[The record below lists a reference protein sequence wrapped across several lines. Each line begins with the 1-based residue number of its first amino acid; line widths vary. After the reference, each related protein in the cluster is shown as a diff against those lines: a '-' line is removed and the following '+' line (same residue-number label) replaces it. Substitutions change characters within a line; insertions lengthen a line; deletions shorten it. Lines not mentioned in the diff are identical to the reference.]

1 MDNLNYSFNGNYP
14 EELPASSK
22 LKDGTVVN
30 LENLTQSEL
39 ESLGWYGPI
48 EMLPIRG
55 TTYHTHN
62 YEWNSNT
69 YSFDAVEIS
78 EQEKIERLN
87 YTHFWNMLFDGVED
101 INTGELSG
109 GIAYK
114 KIKSES
120 KQSLEINTIS
130 TEFIAL
136 LTDAKN
142 NNPNKHRIQENLS
155 EIISLVP
162 FTPEELVEIRT
173 IFFLS
178 GMSVIYNL
186 E

>member
-14 EELPASSK
+14 EELPTSWK
-22 LKDGTVVN
+22 MEDGTVVN
-30 LENLTQSEL
+30 LENLTQGEL

-48 EMLPIRG
+48 EMSPIRG
-55 TTYHTHN
+55 TTYHTHD

-69 YSFDAVEIS
+69 RSFDAVEIS
-78 EQEKIERLN
+78 EQEKIKRLD
-87 YTHFWNMLFDGVED
+87 YTHFWNMLLYGVED

-114 KIKSES
+114 RIKSEA
-120 KQSLEINTIS
+120 KQSLEINVVA

-142 NNPNKHRIQENLS
+142 NNPHKQKIQEVLS
-155 EIISLVP
+155 EIISLAP
-162 FTPEELVEIRT
+162 FTQEELVEIQN
-173 IFFLS
+173 IFVLS
-178 GMSVIYNL
+178 GMSAIYTL